1 MKTNPFT
8 ADDVLKRVATTTNCI
23 YALANDVHINEFVD
37 YVNDKLQKTLNPN
50 AYEIALK
57 CQSTLKSN
65 QNYAVL
71 LRNGQNSLTIAKYL
85 LRELYKDFEVDLI
98 STYYRFHPIPKSHE
112 K

>member
-8 ADDVLKRVATTTNCI
+8 ADDVLKQVATTINCI

-57 CQSTLKSN
+57 CQSILKSN
-65 QNYAVL
+65 QNYDVL
-71 LRNGQNSLTIAKYL
+71 LRSDKNPLTIAKYL

-98 STYYRFHPIPKSHE
+98 STYYRFHPIPKL
-112 K
+112 

>member
-1 MKTNPFT
+1 MHV
-8 ADDVLKRVATTTNCI
+8 D
-23 YALANDVHINEFVD
+23 EFVD

-65 QNYAVL
+65 PNYAVL
-71 LRNGQNSLTIAKYL
+71 LRSGNNSLTIAKYL

-98 STYYRFHPIPKSHE
+98 STYYRFHPILKL
-112 K
+112 

>member
-37 YVNDKLQKTLNPN
+37 YVNNELQKTLNPN
-50 AYEIALK
+50 AYKIALK

-65 QNYAVL
+65 TNYDVL
-71 LRNGQNSLTIAKYL
+71 LRSGKNSLTIAKYL

-98 STYYRFHPIPKSHE
+98 ANYYRFHPIPE
-112 K
+112 L